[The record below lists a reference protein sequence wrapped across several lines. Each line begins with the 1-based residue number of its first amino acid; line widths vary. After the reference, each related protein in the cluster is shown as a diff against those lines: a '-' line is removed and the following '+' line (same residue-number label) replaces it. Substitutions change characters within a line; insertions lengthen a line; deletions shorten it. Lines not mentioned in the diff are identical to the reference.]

1 MRDVID
7 DLVVVIFTY
16 QQEEYIK
23 DAIISIYNQTVWP
36 SKLIIFD
43 DCSKDKTVNFIN
55 EVVEKKP
62 DGLNVEVVLND
73 SNIGLSSQFN
83 KLKDEFNNTLII
95 IQAGDDISKSE
106 RLEKQYSIW
115 KNDSDVKLVL
125 SQFNKINYCG
135 DIVSGRD
142 ESEIFDFNLNSI
154 IERNIL
160 PAGCTAAIDSS
171 LFNDF
176 PPLDKKVINEDR
188 VFIFRAYLKGKA
200 VKVMQPLIDYRY
212 DVGISA
218 LSQNTRDEFI
228 KKWQKMYSR
237 ELVDLSMNINDAK
250 HINRYDVLDVLYERK
265 AFIKLLNDVFFGFYN
280 SKFNVWKAFLLKK
293 VNFKRVFKVNRRVN
307 KYFKNTR

>member
-7 DLVVVIFTY
+7 DLVVAIFTY

-36 SKLIIFD
+36 SKLFIFD
-43 DCSKDKTVNFIN
+43 DCSKDKTVEFIN
-55 EVVEKKP
+55 EVIKKKP
-62 DGLNVEVVLND
+62 DRLNIEVVLND

-83 KLKDEFNNTLII
+83 KLNGKFNNTLII
-95 IQAGDDISKSE
+95 VQAGDDISNPE
-106 RLEKQYSIW
+106 RLEKQYAIW

-135 DIVSGRD
+135 DVVSGRD
-142 ESEIFDFNLNSI
+142 ESELFDFNLNSI

-176 PPLDKKVINEDR
+176 PPLDENVINEDR
-188 VFIFRAYLKGKA
+188 IFIFRAYLKGKA

-218 LSQNTRDEFI
+218 LSQNTREEFI
-228 KKWQKMYSR
+228 NKWQKMYSR
-237 ELVDLSMNINDAK
+237 ELVDLSMNLTDAK
-250 HINRYDVLDVLYERK
+250 CVNRHDVVDIINEKKVLV
-265 AFIKLLNDVFFGFYN
+265 KLLNDLFYN
-280 SKFNVWKAFLLKK
+280 AFDSKFNAWKEFFSKK
-293 VNFKRVFKVNRRVN
+293 VNFKRLFKFNRRVN